1 MSRLKEVF
9 IFVVGTTPQVITETI
24 YSLALS
30 SPPVYPDEIYVVT
43 TALGQQTLI
52 ENLIKRNILNDLIS
66 EYNLPEIRL
75 NEDNILIPEGRDN
88 QPVEDICSYEDN
100 EALGDLITSL
110 VREKAKDD
118 GVRLHCSIAGGR
130 KTMSFYLGAA
140 LQLFGRPWD
149 RLYHVIVTPE
159 FESQPDFYY
168 KPKIDRD
175 IVIKT
180 KDGQQIVLNTSQAK
194 IMLADL
200 PFIRLGQKLNLKGK
214 SFRELVSEGQKEI
227 DLSALQ
233 PDVSV
238 ELSHRLVQV
247 DDKTIILPPH
257 LLFIYTVFLRQKA
270 DFCPYPHKDYCLDC
284 KDCYRELRLLF
295 TPEQLERHATDYA
308 RIFGD
313 KPLKRELFLRKWKN
327 GIPVEVCRQYL
338 SKLNRVLKE
347 ELSNDTFCS
356 LISIN
361 SIKIYASSRYGL
373 QLEKSKITI
382 K

>member
-1 MSRLKEVF
+1 MGKLREIF
-9 IFVVGTTPQVITETI
+9 IFVVGTSPQVITETI

-30 SPPVYPDEIYVVT
+30 RPPVYPDEIYVVT
-43 TALGQQTLI
+43 TALGKQKLI
-52 ENLIKRNILNDLIS
+52 ENLIKRNILNNLIS
-66 EYNLPEIRL
+66 EYNLPEIKL
-75 NEDNILIPEGRDN
+75 DEANILIPQSRDG
-88 QPVEDICSYEDN
+88 QLVEDICSYEDN

-110 VREKAKDD
+110 VREKTRDEK
-118 GVRLHCSIAGGR
+118 VRLHCSIAGGR

-159 FESQPDFYY
+159 FESHPDFFY

-175 IVIKT
+175 ISIKT
-180 KDGQQIVLNTSQAK
+180 RDGQHILLNTSQAK

-200 PFIRLGQKLNLKGK
+200 PFIRLGRKLNLKGK
-214 SFRELVSEGQKEI
+214 SFRELVREGQKEI

-233 PDVSV
+233 PEVSV
-238 ELSHRLVQV
+238 RLSNRLVQI
-247 DDKTIILPPH
+247 DDKTIILPPS
-257 LLFIYTVFLRQKA
+257 LLFYYSVFLRQKS

-284 KDCYRELRLLF
+284 QDCYRELNILF
-295 TPEQLERHATDYA
+295 APEQLERHSADYA
-308 RIFGD
+308 RIFGE
-313 KPLKRELFLRKWKN
+313 KPLKREMFLKKWKN
-327 GIPVEVCRQYL
+327 GIPVEVCRQYI

-347 ELSNDTFCS
+347 ELNNNTLWS

-361 SIKIYASSRYGL
+361 SIKVYAGSRYGL
-373 QLEKSKITI
+373 RLEKSKITI

>member
-30 SPPVYPDEIYVVT
+30 RPPIYADEIYVVT
-43 TALGQQTLI
+43 TKLGKKTLI
-52 ENLIKRNILNDLIS
+52 ENLIQRNILNDLIS

-75 NEDNILIPEGRDN
+75 DEGNILIPEGRDN
-88 QPVEDICSYEDN
+88 QLVEDICSYEDN

-118 GVRLHCSIAGGR
+118 GIRLHCSIAGGR

-175 IVIKT
+175 IILKT

-238 ELSHRLVQV
+238 ELSHRLIQV
-247 DDKTIILPPH
+247 DSKTIILPPH
-257 LLFIYTVFLRQKA
+257 LLFIYTVFLRQKT
-270 DFCPYPHKDYCLDC
+270 DFCPYPHKDYCFDC
-284 KDCYRELRLLF
+284 KDCYQELSLLF
-295 TPEQLERHATDYA
+295 APEQLERHASDYA

-313 KPLKRELFLRKWKN
+313 KPLKWELFLRKWKN

-338 SKLNRVLKE
+338 SKLNRALKE
-347 ELSNDTFCS
+347 ELSNDRFCS
-356 LISIN
+356 FISIN

-373 QLEKSKITI
+373 RLEKSKITI